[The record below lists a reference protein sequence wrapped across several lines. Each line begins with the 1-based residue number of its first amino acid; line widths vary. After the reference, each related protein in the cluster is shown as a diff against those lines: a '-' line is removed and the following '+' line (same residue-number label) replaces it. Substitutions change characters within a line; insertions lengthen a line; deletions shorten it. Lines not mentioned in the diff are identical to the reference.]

1 MSRKKEIKYSGVT
14 TSPEKAAIAASS
26 IVLNESEKAIE
37 KEKKQV
43 ATIENIRRK
52 AEEMK
57 AIAEIRKENA
67 LAQAERMLLK
77 AADKLTKLEKWESR
91 KNELKTIA
99 LGKLME
105 KKKKYDDMKAMKAEI
120 ETARLAK
127 RAAMILAQKNL
138 IENAKANPIDITPQL
153 EKIEKERADR
163 AKIKALKRQ
172 GIIRTLTENPRVG
185 LGKGK
190 QLERQIKKSEKIAAM
205 DAAYKAR
212 MKRGEELKA
221 LHEKTLTEEQK
232 KKREEKNLRSIA
244 IQKMIVEKRIER
256 RILTTN
262 QKIER
267 KLLQIANQNRFVES
281 EKIRLTKKAAVANK
295 YGKSKGMKVQLTKKV
310 GIAAAA

>member
-1 MSRKKEIKYSGVT
+1 
-14 TSPEKAAIAASS
+14 
-26 IVLNESEKAIE
+26 
-37 KEKKQV
+37 
-43 ATIENIRRK
+43 
-52 AEEMK
+52 MK

-67 LAQAERMLLK
+67 LAQAERMLSK
-77 AADKLTKLEKWESR
+77 ATDKLIKLEKWESR
-91 KNELKTIA
+91 KSELKAIA

-105 KKKKYDDMKAMKAEI
+105 KKKKYENMKAMKAEI
-120 ETARLAK
+120 ETTILAK

-310 GIAAAA
+310 RIATAA